1 MFDLFKPKK
10 EERPGDVKGI
20 RDSLLLFIK
29 EQLQKAEGGEGGL
42 IRGMQ
47 LYLYPSATE
56 KHLYE
61 AAVYVD
67 EAGRFRE
74 EVQKIGDDYAID
86 LPEGWNME
94 VEFVDAPPAD
104 AGRAKDIEAALF
116 FSTRRQPTLKALTT
130 AYICIRNGVAEQE
143 IYTLTSTGGKVYMGR
158 EKKVQGGDGFY
169 RVNTIAFSSGGH
181 DANKYIS
188 RQHAHI
194 EWSDEAG
201 GFLLYAD
208 EGGVPPRN
216 KVKVRPVNGTA
227 EKLQATNIGH
237 LLQEGDQVMLGES
250 ALLEF
255 TYHPQPSE

>member
-10 EERPGDVKGI
+10 EERPSDVKGI

-47 LYLYPSATE
+47 LYLMPSAEE

-67 EAGRFRE
+67 EEGRFRE
-74 EVQKIGDDYAID
+74 EVQKISDDYAID

-94 VEFVDAPPAD
+94 VQFVEAPPPD
-104 AGRAKDIEAALF
+104 AVRAKDIEAALF
-116 FSTRRQPTLKALTT
+116 FSTRRQPAVKASST
-130 AYICIRNGVAEQE
+130 AYIKVLNGTAEKE
-143 IYTLTSTGGKVYMGR
+143 VYTLTSTGGKVWIGR
-158 EKKVQGGDGFY
+158 EKKVQAGDGFY
-169 RVNTIAFSSGGH
+169 RVNTIAFPGGAH
-181 DANKYIS
+181 DSNKYVS

-201 GFLLYAD
+201 CFLLYAD

-216 KVKVRPVNGTA
+216 KVKVRSMDSTPV
-227 EKLQATNIGH
+227 KLQATNIGH
-237 LLQEGDQVMLGES
+237 PLQEGDQIILGDS

-255 TYHPQPSE
+255 TYKQD

>member
-1 MFDLFKPKK
+1 MFDLFKSKK
-10 EERPGDVKGI
+10 DERPGDVKGI

-29 EQLQKAEGGEGGL
+29 EQLQKAEGGEGAMF
-42 IRGMQ
+42 RGMQ
-47 LYLYPSATE
+47 LYLYPSAEE

-67 EAGRFRE
+67 EGGRFRE

-94 VEFVDAPPAD
+94 LEFVTTPPPDAV
-104 AGRAKDIEAALF
+104 RAKDIEAALF

-130 AYICIRNGVAEQE
+130 AYIRIHNGAAEKE
-143 IYTLTSTGGKVYMGR
+143 VYTLSSTGGKVYMGR
-158 EKKVQGGDGFY
+158 ETKVQGGDGFY
-169 RVNTIAFSSGGH
+169 RVNTIAFPSGGH

-216 KVKVRPVNGTA
+216 KVKVRPVDGTA
-227 EKLQATNIGH
+227 VKLQATNIGH
-237 LLQEGDQVMLGES
+237 LLQEGDQIMLGES